1 MKFISL
7 IALSL
12 ILTSC
17 WTVSFNQPQPKDGQ
31 RLKEIPEELQGK
43 WIKNNGASLMID
55 ATGIGTMN
63 IIVEVDSLNNNIVDT
78 SYNYYRLSDSIRI
91 YRGGKYYVYN
101 ELRGDGAWGFA
112 VTKVDF
118 KGNIYNYYCD
128 DVKFYRR
135 LKGLKVDSV
144 SYILKVDSVFNMEED
159 HLHDIDEL
167 IISDTIVYNPT
178 VKELSKIDNYEI
190 QWIFFNGQIRVKDLH
205 KITVRKNLIS
215 IYKVDGTIEVK
226 RLLYNSEEGSSAKE

>member
-43 WIKNNGASLMID
+43 WIKNNGDSLMID

-78 SYNYYRLSDSIRI
+78 SYNYDRLSDSIRI

-144 SYILKVDSVFNMEED
+144 SYTVQH

-167 IISDTIVYNPT
+167 ITLDTIVYNPT
-178 VKELSKIDNYEI
+178 VKELSKIDNDEI
-190 QWIFFNGQIRVKDLH
+190 QWIFFNGQIRVKDLQ
-205 KITVRKNLIS
+205 KIAARQNLKS
-215 IYKVDGTIEVK
+215 IYKVDGTIEEK
-226 RLLYNSEEGSSAKE
+226 KQESDSEEGNSAKE